1 MAVSFLFLLMGYPL
15 VLEWVAAVLP
25 QALVNA
31 FASFSFLTH
40 FESIAKGVIDI
51 RDLLFFGML
60 MALFLLATAITL
72 DLRKAE

>member
-1 MAVSFLFLLMGYPL
+1 MDTEP
-15 VLEWVAAVLP
+15 
-25 QALVNA
+25 
-31 FASFSFLTH
+31 
-40 FESIAKGVIDI
+40 VIDI